1 MVKNIIKLLLC
12 SICCN
17 SYAGCIINVS
27 NLNFGTYQSP
37 YQYSDILSSGNI
49 NLSCDSSSNGNSVG
63 IKLSSG
69 QSENFDRYLTNG
81 HDKLNYNL
89 YLDNNRSVIFGDGS
103 NGTSMYNGTL
113 SSNNN
118 INIFAKVP
126 KNQNV
131 SPGNYQD
138 NIIFEV
144 TF

>member
-1 MVKNIIKLLLC
+1 MVKKNIGLLLFLM
-12 SICCN
+12 IGKAF
-17 SYAGCIINVS
+17 AGCIINAS
-27 NLNFGTYQSP
+27 NLSFGVYQSP
-37 YQYSDILSSGNI
+37 YQYSDIVSSSNI
-49 NLSCDSSSNGNSVG
+49 NLSCDSSSNGNSFG

-69 QSENFDRYLTNG
+69 QSENFDRYLTNNN
-81 HDKLNYNL
+81 DKLNYNL
-89 YLDNNRSVIFGDGS
+89 YLDNNRSLIFGDGTK
-103 NGTSMYNGTL
+103 GTNMYNGTL

-118 INIFAKVP
+118 INIFAKMT